1 MKQTKNGQLLMTND
15 EIKSLYDS
23 NLNLTLAGL
32 ARLTGKTI
40 NELKQI
46 LMEG

>member
-1 MKQTKNGQLLMTND
+1 MTNV
-15 EIKSLYDS
+15 EIKQLYDS
-23 NLNLTLAGL
+23 NLNMTLAGL
-32 ARLTGKTI
+32 SRLTGKTI

>member
-1 MKQTKNGQLLMTND
+1 MKKTKSGQLLMTNE

-32 ARLTGKTI
+32 ARVTGKTI
-40 NELKQI
+40 NELKRI
-46 LMEG
+46 LLS

>member
-1 MKQTKNGQLLMTND
+1 MSNE
-15 EIKSLYDS
+15 EIKQLYDN